1 MRIHRLEI
9 SAFGPFAGTEHIDFD
24 RLSAH
29 GLFLL
34 NGPTGAGKTSVLD
47 AICFALYGSVPGA
60 RQDGKRLRSDH
71 AEAAAEPRVTCE
83 FSARGRH
90 FEVSRSPA
98 WDKPSARGRNGFTV
112 QQANTLLRER
122 VDGEWIEKSGR
133 NDEAGAE
140 ITDVLG
146 MNREQFTRVV
156 MLPQGDFAAFL
167 RSKATDRL
175 ELLQSLFGTQRFEA
189 VEQELARKAQTAR
202 TEVANLNNQLELL
215 LARAESETATLELD
229 TAAAP
234 DRADPDSFLSWLLAQ
249 AGTAAE
255 QRRAAALEAEVLRA
269 GSLSARDTAAARA
282 ARRAKLAA
290 AERRRAEAEETAPAA
305 AAKDGQLRLHRQA
318 EVLSGQLH
326 AVDSAGTAEALAAAA
341 MAAAEED
348 LRTAALTDPEL
359 AALRNGTP
367 GGITDQP
374 SADTLGSAG
383 GADTSPHDGST
394 YDGSTYDGD
403 DVRSALR
410 GLRALRAVLD
420 ERLPDESRLTGLR
433 TRTTELLLRRAQLEA
448 GRTSGAVALAALRR
462 ESDALAAG
470 LRPLEELAAEVQL
483 RTKEAAAAEELLV
496 LVRRYAA
503 AGKDCG
509 AVAERHGRARQEY
522 QDRRQRWLDL
532 REERLANAAAE
543 LASQLEPGV
552 PCAVCGS
559 PEHPAP
565 APASDS
571 TLTVAEAE
579 ETAQQACEVA
589 EAALAVLD
597 RELSEA
603 QQAVAV
609 LAAQGGDTEPE
620 AAILEAGLAKERA
633 AEARSAAAELAASR
647 ARHAE
652 LEEEIAGGEQ
662 DQAAAAA
669 GIAQTDSTLTEV
681 REQADS
687 LEQALGKLRAG
698 HPLLARRIA
707 ALDGTAAVLERA
719 DAARTRLE
727 QATARSA
734 ETRLQLELALPGTG
748 FESADAAR
756 AVLLPA
762 ADAAALEAAVRA
774 GQDEAARIE
783 ELFASEELVLA
794 SRELETDGPLAEG
807 LVEQLR
813 TDAAAAERSA
823 RDADLAAGL
832 AEKSVRTLGAIAANY
847 AQLAES
853 GREPRGRAQ
862 LLTAVADA
870 ARGAGDNNYR
880 MSLNSYVLAARLEQ
894 VAVAASERLVG
905 MSDGRYTL
913 QHTDARAARGAKSGL
928 GLEVVDQWTGQ
939 RRDTATL
946 SGGESFMASLAL
958 ALGLADVV
966 QQESGGVDIETLFV
980 DEGFGSLDEQA
991 LEQVMDA
998 LEGLRDGGRVVG
1010 LVSHVGE
1017 MKQRISTQLQVL
1029 KGRNGS
1035 TLHISDDAPV

>member
-9 SAFGPFAGTEHIDFD
+9 SAFGPFAATEHIDFD

-146 MNREQFTRVV
+146 MNRDQFTRVV

-167 RSKATDRL
+167 RSKAADRL

-189 VEQELARKAQTAR
+189 VEQELGRKAQAAR
-202 TEVANLNNQLELL
+202 TEVASLNNQLELL
-215 LARAESETATLELD
+215 LAQAESETATLELD

-234 DRADPDSFLSWLLAQ
+234 DRTDPDAFLSWLQVQ

-269 GSLSARDTAAARA
+269 GRLSARDAETARA
-282 ARRAKLAA
+282 ARQAKLAA
-290 AERRRAEAEETAPAA
+290 AERRRAEAEAAAPAA
-305 AAKDGQLRLHRQA
+305 AAKSGQLRLHRQA

-326 AVDSAGTAEALAAAA
+326 AVDSAGAAEALAAAA
-341 MAAAEED
+341 MAAAAED

-359 AALRNGTP
+359 AALRNGAALGGTADPEPDSP
-367 GGITDQP
+367 GKT
-374 SADTLGSAG
+374 TF
-383 GADTSPHDGST
+383 DGST
-394 YDGSTYDGD
+394 FDGD
-403 DVRSALR
+403 ALRSALR
-410 GLRALRAVLD
+410 GLRSLRAVLD
-420 ERLPDESRLTGLR
+420 ERLPDEARLAGLR
-433 TRTTELLLRRAQLEA
+433 SRTAQLRLSLAQLEE
-448 GRTSGAVALAALRR
+448 GRTSGAAALAALRG

-483 RTKEAAAAEELLV
+483 RTKEAAAAEELVV

-503 AGKDCG
+503 AGKNCG
-509 AVAERHGRARQEY
+509 AVAERHGRAREAY

-565 APASDS
+565 APAAASA
-571 TLTVAEAE
+571 LTVAEAE

-589 EAALAVLD
+589 EAALVALD

-603 QQAVAV
+603 RQAVAV

-620 AAILEAGLAKERA
+620 DATLEASLAKERA
-633 AEARSAAAELAASR
+633 AEARRAAAELAASR
-647 ARHAE
+647 ARHTE
-652 LEEEIAGGEQ
+652 LEEEIAAAEQ

-669 GIAQTDSTLTEV
+669 GIAQTESTLTEV
-681 REQADS
+681 RDQADS
-687 LEQALGKLRAG
+687 LEQALDKLRAG
-698 HPLLARRIA
+698 HPVLARRIA

-727 QATARSA
+727 QATARSGEA
-734 ETRLQLELALPGTG
+734 RLQLELALPGTG

-762 ADAAALEAAVRA
+762 ADAAALEATVRA

-794 SRELETDGPLAEG
+794 SRELETEGPLVEG
-807 LVEQLR
+807 LVDQLR
-813 TDAAAAERSA
+813 ADAAAAERSA

-870 ARGAGDNNYR
+870 ARGTGDNSYR

-894 VAVAASERLVG
+894 VAVAASERLIR

-913 QHTDARAARGAKSGL
+913 QHTDAKAARGAKSGL
-928 GLEVVDQWTGQ
+928 GLEVVDEWTGQ

-1017 MKQRISTQLQVL
+1017 MKQRIGTQLQVV